1 MFDRILVQ
9 ITLAL
14 IGYVSKRLERG
25 HIAVDV
31 DSDRDTLRRAGGRLD
46 QWLLKDGAR
55 KRGEPDADRPQ
66 DCGARVCACRRRMDA
81 EQQPRSNP

>member
-31 DSDRDTLRRAGGRLD
+31 DGDRDTLRRAGSRLD

-55 KRGEPDADRPQ
+55 KRGEPDAGRPQ
-66 DCGARVCACRRRMDA
+66 DCGARVCACRRRMAA
-81 EQQPRSNP
+81 EQQPRPNP

>member
-1 MFDRILVQ
+1 
-9 ITLAL
+9 
-14 IGYVSKRLERG
+14 
-25 HIAVDV
+25 
-31 DSDRDTLRRAGGRLD
+31 LRRAGGRLD